1 MRELLLN
8 ALLFFPARLE
18 TAPSPPPG
26 LRAEEVRFA
35 SADGE
40 ELFGWWVPAHSGP
53 VLGHVLFCHGN
64 GGNVSDRIPHASVLA
79 GAGFDVLLFD
89 YRGYGHSTGRPS
101 EEGTYLDARA
111 AREALLRRDGVDA
124 RRVLYLGE
132 SLGGAVAVA
141 LALESPPAGLILQ
154 STFTSVRDMAARYY
168 RAIPEGVV
176 PDAYPS
182 LRRISALR
190 APLLVLHGARDPLVP
205 PAQGEALFAAAPE
218 PKELKILP
226 GAGHDVLAGGGD
238 AWIAAVRAWARDLPP
253 ASGTQDDDAAV
264 A

>member
-18 TAPSPPPG
+18 TAPSPPSG
-26 LRAEEVRFA
+26 LGAEEVRFA

-40 ELFGWWVPAHSGP
+40 QLFGWWVPARSEP
-53 VLGHVLFCHGN
+53 VLGHVLYCHGN
-64 GGNVSDRIPHASVLA
+64 GGNVSDRAPHARLLA
-79 GAGFDVLLFD
+79 EAGFDLLLFD
-89 YRGYGHSTGRPS
+89 YRGYGHSTGRPD
-101 EEGTYLDARA
+101 EEGTYRDARA
-111 AREALLRRDGVDA
+111 AREALLRRDGVDG

-141 LALESPPAGLILQ
+141 LALEAPPAGLILQ
-154 STFTSVRDMAARYY
+154 SSFTSVRDMAALYY

-176 PDAYPS
+176 PDAYPT
-182 LRRISALR
+182 LRRIPALR

-205 PAQGEALFAAAPE
+205 PAQGKGLFAAAPE
-218 PKELKILP
+218 PKELRILP
-226 GAGHDVLAGGGD
+226 GAGHDVLSGGAD
-238 AWIAAVRAWARDLPP
+238 AWIAAVRGWARGLP
-253 ASGTQDDDAAV
+253 ATGAQGEDAAV